1 MQAGAVVRL
10 QSAWFHQVH
19 SFPVSPHPTASPTS
33 SAAPPA
39 PGAWAF
45 DAVIFDMD
53 GVVTDTVA
61 VHAQAWKRMFDEF
74 LRQWERE
81 RGEPFREFTLA
92 GDYRSFVDGRPRCQ
106 GVGAFL
112 ESRGI
117 QLPPGSAGDTPDRE
131 TICGLGNRKNV
142 LFNRIV
148 ETEGVRVFDTTVALI
163 HALLGVGRKVGLA
176 TSSRNAS
183 LVLGATGLT
192 GLFGTVVDGVV
203 SERLG
208 LKGKPHPDIFV
219 TAAANLGVSPARAIV
234 VEDAVSGVRA
244 GAAGGFG
251 LVVGVAREDNAVQLR
266 AHGADVVVR
275 DLGEISMEAMN
286 QKVRV
291 APARA

>member
-1 MQAGAVVRL
+1 MARSRG
-10 QSAWFHQVH
+10 AWFQPAQPY
-19 SFPVSPHPTASPTS
+19 PVSPRPSVSPVP
-33 SAAPPA
+33 SAARLL

-53 GVVTDTVA
+53 GVVTDTAA
-61 VHAQAWKRMFDEF
+61 VHAQAWKQMFDEF
-74 LRQWERE
+74 LRRWERE

-92 GDYRSFVDGRPRCQ
+92 GDYRNFVDGRPRYQ

-117 QLPPGSAGDTPDRE
+117 QLPAGSAGDAPDCE
-131 TICGLGNRKNV
+131 TVCGLGNRKNE

-148 ETEGVRVFDTTVALI
+148 GTDGVRVFDSTVAFI
-163 HALLGVGRKVGLA
+163 QALRGAGRRVGLA
-176 TSSRNAS
+176 TSSRNSA
-183 LVLGATGLT
+183 LVLGATGLAR
-192 GLFGTVVDGVV
+192 LFGTVVDGVV

-208 LKGKPHPDIFV
+208 LKGKPQPDIFV
-219 TAAANLGVSPARAIV
+219 TAAANLGVTPARAIV

-251 LVVGVAREDNAVQLR
+251 LVVGVAREGNAAELR
-266 AHGADVVVR
+266 AHGADVVVG

-291 APARA
+291 APAGA